1 MTKPRP
7 EGLDKPWVPGV
18 MRRMSKAHVW
28 VYRKTNGVL
37 GGKWRVGAAF
47 PSGVDVCLLT
57 TKGRKSGETR
67 TAPLLYLPD
76 GERVVVVASQGG
88 MPKHP
93 LWYLNLQATPDVEVQ
108 VRGHRRRMRAR
119 TATSAERTAYWPRL
133 VAMYSDYDDYQSWTT
148 REIPVVILEPR
159 D

>member
-28 VYRKTNGVL
+28 VYQKTNGVL

-47 PSGVDVCLLT
+47 PRGVDVCLLT

-76 GERVVVVASQGG
+76 GPRVVVVASQGG

-93 LWYLNLQATPDVEVQ
+93 LWYLNL
-108 VRGHRRRMRAR
+108 
-119 TATSAERTAYWPRL
+119 
-133 VAMYSDYDDYQSWTT
+133 
-148 REIPVVILEPR
+148 
-159 D
+159 

>member
-1 MTKPRP
+1 
-7 EGLDKPWVPGV
+7 

-28 VYRKTNGVL
+28 VYQKTNGLL

-47 PSGVDVCLLT
+47 PRGVDVCLLT

-76 GERVVVVASQGG
+76 GVRVVVVASQGG

-93 LWYLNLQATPDVEVQ
+93 LWYLNLQANPDVDVQ
-108 VRGHRRRMRAR
+108 VKGDRRKMRAR
-119 TATSAERTAYWPRL
+119 TATSAERAAYWPRL
-133 VAMYSDYDDYQSWTT
+133 VAMYSDYDDYQSWTD

-159 D
+159 A